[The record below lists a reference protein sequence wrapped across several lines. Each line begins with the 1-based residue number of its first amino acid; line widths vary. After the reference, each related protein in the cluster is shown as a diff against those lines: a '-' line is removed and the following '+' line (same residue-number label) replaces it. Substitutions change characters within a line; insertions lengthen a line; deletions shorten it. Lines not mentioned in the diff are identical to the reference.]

1 MAWVQKGRG
10 HYYYQSKRVGRT
22 VRSEY
27 IGSGDFAA
35 LIAQMDAITRQEAQD
50 KRQADKGIVEQEKA
64 TDEQIAALVQA
75 ADNYIKAL
83 MLLADY
89 HQHKR
94 QWRRKRDNRG

>member
-1 MAWVQKGRG
+1 MAWLTRG
-10 HYYYQSKRVGRT
+10 ANRYYYRRKRVSGK
-22 VRSEY
+22 VISEY

-35 LIAQMDAITRQEAQD
+35 MIAQMDAQERQEGQE

-75 ADNYIKAL
+75 ADHYIKAL

-89 HQHKR
+89 HLHKR